1 MLHGR
6 VMVADGR
13 AGLRCPFPATGDT
26 MQIGPETYARIGA
39 VGTAVFARDG
49 RTLFH
54 LRGGGLPQ
62 AWALEIDTGANRQL
76 TFHDEK
82 LALLRRCPTDDL
94 LVYGIDRGGDERQ
107 QLLLIDPSEERP
119 VPRALTDDPAV
130 IHDWGAF
137 SPDGTRVAFAA
148 NARDQAYFDVYLQ
161 DVDGGSRECVYQ
173 ANRHAGERGI
183 GIISVSGFH
192 PDGAVLALLADRGYG
207 DMSLLLLDLASGH
220 VATFPSD
227 IGTNYQSV
235 RWASDG
241 RSLLALTDHGGSNF
255 LRLCRLDPDSGTVE
269 IVYAAPQRDV
279 EAWAM
284 SGDGTILATIEN
296 DRGYAILRVGKP
308 NIGEQSIGKPDG
320 SEPNDERPIVAGL
333 PCGVISEPTFA
344 PDGAS
349 LVFTVAAPT
358 VPASIWL
365 WRDGTARPLVQP
377 DAEIDPARFVESQ
390 LVEWKSFDSARI
402 PGLLALPPGRPPAAG
417 FPAVIWVHGG
427 PVGQAR
433 PNFRPDIQMLVAQ
446 GFAVLMP
453 NVRGSSGY
461 GRAYTESDDVEKRPD
476 CITDLVLGRQWLA
489 SHPAI
494 DASRIGIMGQSYG
507 GYMVNAAITEHPEL
521 WRAAVSYYG
530 IADFVTM
537 LAATGPWRRD
547 HRTAEYGDP
556 VLDADL
562 FARLSPIHR
571 AERVQVPVL
580 LAHGTRDPR
589 VPYSESEQ
597 FAAALAERQKPVS
610 LLTFDYAGH
619 GFIRPADRV
628 RVYTA
633 VAEFFTTHLA

>member
-1 MLHGR
+1 
-6 VMVADGR
+6 
-13 AGLRCPFPATGDT
+13 
-26 MQIGPETYARIGA
+26 MQIEPGVYARIGA
-39 VGTAVFARDG
+39 AGSAVFARDG

-54 LRGGGLPQ
+54 LRGVGLPQ
-62 AWALEIDTGANRQL
+62 AWALDIDTCADRQL

-82 LALLRRCPTDDL
+82 LALLRRCPTDDR

-119 VPRALTDDPAV
+119 LPRALTDDPAV

-137 SPDGTRVAFAA
+137 SPDGKRVAFAA
-148 NARDQAYFDVYLQ
+148 NARDQARFDVYLQ

-173 ANRHAGERGI
+173 ASEHAGERGV
-183 GIISVSGFH
+183 GIISVSGFR

-207 DMSLLLLDLASGH
+207 DMSLLLLDLASGE
-220 VATFPSD
+220 VATFPSVS
-227 IGTNYQSV
+227 GTNYQSV
-235 RWASDG
+235 RWGGDG
-241 RSLLALTDHGGSNF
+241 RTLLALTDHGGSDF
-255 LRLCRLDPDSGTVE
+255 LRLCRLDPDSGSVE

-284 SGDGTILATIEN
+284 SSDGAMLATIEN
-296 DRGYAILRVGKP
+296 DRGYAVLRVGRL
-308 NIGEQSIGKPDG
+308 GLRAGKPGIREQDSG
-320 SEPNDERPIVAGL
+320 NPHGGEPSDQRPIVGGL
-333 PCGVISEPTFA
+333 PRGVVSEPAFA

-349 LVFTVAAPT
+349 LAFTVAAPS
-358 VPASIWL
+358 VPPSIWL

-377 DAEIDPARFVESQ
+377 DVVIDPVRFVDPE
-390 LVEWKSFDSARI
+390 LVEWPSFDRARI
-402 PGLLALPPGRPPAAG
+402 PGLLTLPQGKPPEAG

-476 CITDLVLGRQWLA
+476 CITDLALGRHWLA

-494 DASRIGIMGQSYG
+494 DDTRIGIMGQSYG
-507 GYMVNAAITEHPEL
+507 GYMVNAAITEHPGL

-530 IADFVTM
+530 IADFVTL
-537 LAATGPWRRD
+537 LAGTGPWRRD
-547 HRTAEYGDP
+547 HRAAEYGDP
-556 VLDADL
+556 VRDADL
-562 FARLSPIHR
+562 FARISPIHR

-619 GFIRPADRV
+619 GFIRPADRA